1 MVSVIDLLWLVLCD
15 VDLSSLLAKCDDP
28 NMGEDP
34 HVSQV
39 AKQLDQACRGVGF
52 FYVVK
57 VSMLV

>member
-1 MVSVIDLLWLVLCD
+1 M
-15 VDLSSLLAKCDDP
+15 AKCDDP